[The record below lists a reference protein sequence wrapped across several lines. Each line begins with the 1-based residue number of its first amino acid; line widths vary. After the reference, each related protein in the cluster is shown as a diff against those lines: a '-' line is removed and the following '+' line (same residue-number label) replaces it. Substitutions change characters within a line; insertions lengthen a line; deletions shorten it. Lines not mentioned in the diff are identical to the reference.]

1 MKNPL
6 NKRLLRDLKEH
17 KGRYIAISIMLI
29 ITISVLSGFL
39 SSMQSIEDG
48 IAANKVSC
56 KVEDGYLETFY
67 EISKDMLNKIEDLD
81 ISIYENFYK
90 DESIL
95 EDRKLRIYKDR
106 ENIDIPIITEGV
118 VPEENN
124 EIAIDRLFANQN
136 DLKIG
141 SEIDIAGE
149 DYKIT
154 GTLAMPD
161 YTSLFEKNSNVM
173 MDALHFGV
181 AIASDNSFENKLT
194 SDNKFKYSFKFNDKD
209 LSNKEKTDLS
219 QDVQDLLVD
228 NNIALNDFCL
238 QENNQSISFIEDD
251 MGSDGPMMTIFCYM
265 LVVIM
270 AFVFTV
276 IIVSTIEEDA
286 PIIGTLLANGYK
298 KSEILSYYLKIS
310 MFVTIISAAIGNILG
325 YTVMPNLFN
334 RLYYESYS
342 LPDFNIKLNSEA
354 IIITTVIPILI
365 MLFVNLV
372 FIIKK
377 LSISPLNFIRKDLK
391 KHSNRKAVKLP
402 NISFL
407 KRFRLRVILQS
418 KASFLIL
425 FVGIFLG
432 SMILIFGTSMRPII
446 NKYIGDI
453 EESSISKYQYVLK
466 APYEIDDKDAE
477 KFTMSN
483 LKYYSEEVGKDLSI
497 GFYGISEDSSYLKD
511 LHIDKD
517 ESGIYLSDGLMK
529 KIHANIGD
537 TITFKNPYTEDKY
550 DLEVVGSYNYAGG
563 LVAFMN
569 IEEINKLLDYD
580 KNYFNGY
587 FSDKDLDIED
597 KYLASV
603 IVPEDMVKLG
613 EQLTMSL
620 GGVANIC
627 IVAAVIIYMALMYVL
642 TKVIIEKNSLYI
654 SYMKVFGYNSKEI
667 KKLYLNAATIFVVIS
682 LIVQIPIEKYFFKI
696 VFDAALVKV
705 SGYIEV
711 FIPYYIYLM
720 VIAVGIISYQVI
732 NYFHMR
738 DVNKIEMSDALKNR
752 E

>member
-1 MKNPL
+1 MF
-6 NKRLLRDLKEH
+6 
-17 KGRYIAISIMLI
+17 
-29 ITISVLSGFL
+29 FL
-39 SSMQSIEDG
+39 
-48 IAANKVSC
+48 
-56 KVEDGYLETFY
+56 
-67 EISKDMLNKIEDLD
+67 
-81 ISIYENFYK
+81 
-90 DESIL
+90 
-95 EDRKLRIYKDR
+95 
-106 ENIDIPIITEGV
+106 
-118 VPEENN
+118 
-124 EIAIDRLFANQN
+124 
-136 DLKIG
+136 
-141 SEIDIAGE
+141 
-149 DYKIT
+149 
-154 GTLAMPD
+154 
-161 YTSLFEKNSNVM
+161 
-173 MDALHFGV
+173 
-181 AIASDNSFENKLT
+181 
-194 SDNKFKYSFKFNDKD
+194 
-209 LSNKEKTDLS
+209 
-219 QDVQDLLVD
+219 
-228 NNIALNDFCL
+228 
-238 QENNQSISFIEDD
+238 
-251 MGSDGPMMTIFCYM
+251 
-265 LVVIM
+265 
-270 AFVFTV
+270 
-276 IIVSTIEEDA
+276 
-286 PIIGTLLANGYK
+286 
-298 KSEILSYYLKIS
+298 
-310 MFVTIISAAIGNILG
+310 
-325 YTVMPNLFN
+325 
-334 RLYYESYS
+334 
-342 LPDFNIKLNSEA
+342 
-354 IIITTVIPILI
+354 
-365 MLFVNLV
+365 
-372 FIIKK
+372 
-377 LSISPLNFIRKDLK
+377 
-391 KHSNRKAVKLP
+391 
-402 NISFL
+402 
-407 KRFRLRVILQS
+407 
-418 KASFLIL
+418 
-425 FVGIFLG
+425 

-569 IEEINKLLDYD
+569 IEEINKLLDYE